1 MSLLQNILHGFGIPF
16 SALMSVIFGL
26 MIVSFPL
33 GAYAIFNSDIGDDI
47 DYTFP
52 LEKFDIFIAGVNV
65 QVPIE
70 YQIGDLFIIFW
81 SIFVIL
87 FVISFL
93 GPKKNFIKVI
103 GNILSNEKTS
113 FSDNYMLN
121 IIKWFSILVL
131 VSAVITIIQESF
143 GIITEPPD
151 TANDLI
157 LFLQISIAPITEEI
171 GFRLVLIGIPLFLIY
186 SFRSSARSF
195 FRTLWHPY
203 KNLHIADNK
212 KAISLI
218 VLVGI
223 FFGAAHIISGE
234 PWSAGKFAQAS
245 ISGIIIG
252 WVYYRYGLIVAML
265 IHWAT
270 NYFIFSYV
278 FAISEIND
286 ISVESAIS
294 HTMVGTLELILV
306 VTGIVSIAIIIMNF
320 LNSKNENK
328 VNKTEMP

>member
-1 MSLLQNILHGFGIPF
+1 MSHLENILHGLGIPY
-16 SALMSVIFGL
+16 SALTSVILGL

-52 LEKFDIFIAGVNV
+52 LKKFDIFIAGVNV

-93 GPKKNFIKVI
+93 GPKKNFVKVI

-131 VSAVITIIQESF
+131 VSGVITIIQESF

-157 LFLQISIAPITEEI
+157 LFLQISIAPVTEEI

-186 SFRSSARSF
+186 SHKSSVKF
-195 FRTLWHPY
+195 FIKSLWAPHATLHVY
-203 KNLHIADNK
+203 NNK
-212 KAISLI
+212 KAIGII
-218 VLVGI
+218 VIVGI
-223 FFGAAHIISGE
+223 FFGLAHVISGE
-234 PWSAGKFAQAS
+234 PWTTGKILQAS
-245 ISGIIIG
+245 VGGIILG
-252 WVYYRYGLIVAML
+252 WVYFRYGLAAAIIL
-265 IHWAT
+265 HWAT
-270 NYFIFSYV
+270 NYFIYSYL
-278 FAISEIND
+278 FLISEING
-286 ISVESAIS
+286 ISVQNASTHSMI
-294 HTMVGTLELILV
+294 GTFEVIL
-306 VTGIVSIAIIIMNF
+306 IVSGIISVVMLF
-320 LNSKNENK
+320 LNYKNSISSTILQEK
-328 VNKTEMP
+328 